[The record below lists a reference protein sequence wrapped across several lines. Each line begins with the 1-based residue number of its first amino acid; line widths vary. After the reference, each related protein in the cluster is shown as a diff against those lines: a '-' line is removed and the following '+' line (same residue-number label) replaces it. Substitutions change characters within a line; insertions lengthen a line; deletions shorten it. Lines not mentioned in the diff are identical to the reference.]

1 MEPVNEFFLWYFDCI
16 WHACGPICSSSSDEL
31 KRIFC
36 DMQIMCFICIDEEYY
51 EKGIPSDRFAVKYF
65 PENELNWK

>member
-1 MEPVNEFFLWYFDCI
+1 
-16 WHACGPICSSSSDEL
+16 
-31 KRIFC
+31 
-36 DMQIMCFICIDEEYY
+36 MQIMCFICIDEEYY